1 MKPPKIQIEI
11 SIREF
16 IKQIEKLTKPERST
30 DNNEKK
36 QKENK

>member
-16 IKQIEKLTKPERST
+16 IKYIEEITKPERAT
-30 DNNEKK
+30 DNKEKQ
-36 QKENK
+36 QKESK

>member
-16 IKQIEKLTKPERST
+16 IKQIEKLTKPGRVT

-36 QKENK
+36 QKESK

>member
-16 IKQIEKLTKPERST
+16 IKQIEKLTKPERAT

-36 QKENK
+36 QKESK